1 VKRSVKNQHF
11 WKSFAD
17 SKVKTSVRISVK
29 KSLQFF
35 AGKPSHK
42 FMDFVIYVGST
53 CLHVYIC
60 TQKSDLCSELFVVC
74 IGMGGLGRKM
84 AYNNCKE

>member
-1 VKRSVKNQHF
+1 
-11 WKSFAD
+11 
-17 SKVKTSVRISVK
+17 
-29 KSLQFF
+29 
-35 AGKPSHK
+35 
-42 FMDFVIYVGST
+42 MDFVIYVGSK

-84 AYNNCKE
+84 AYVRDSARIKYKLMGFMVYF